1 MQWITVALVA
11 WVVLSFALAPVLG
24 LFIRG
29 ADAFERARSP
39 QALRAMAQ
47 HPANRAA

>member
-1 MQWITVALVA
+1 MQWLTVALVA
-11 WVVLSFALAPVLG
+11 WVVLSFAVTPVIG
-24 LFIRG
+24 FFIRG

-47 HPANRAA
+47 HPASRAA